1 VFIFALNISLR
12 LKIKNCLNLQSF
24 FSLALSHSFTLN
36 KFLFTFLS
44 FYVVRNLSH
53 KINLIWKWKS
63 NKNVM
68 ESFSSPYVWFTAC
81 VFAAYLNNY
90 PNFCSSSK
98 KNISLATFFRN
109 KNTKSMF
116 LPLHNICVLFFFLS
130 NKSNLLKLNVFI
142 VLNANY
148 SNYDLFL
155 LFCERKKFSNIF
167 TIHQI
172 FCRFNSFEETSAST
186 STDLIIAL

>member
-1 VFIFALNISLR
+1 MFIFALNISLR

-90 PNFCSSSK
+90 PNFCSWSK
-98 KNISLATFFRN
+98 KNISLATFVRN
-109 KNTKSMF
+109 KKYFCSQQKYQEHVSSIAQY
-116 LPLHNICVLFFFLS
+116 LCSGFFS
-130 NKSNLLKLNVFI
+130 LK
-142 VLNANY
+142 
-148 SNYDLFL
+148 
-155 LFCERKKFSNIF
+155 
-167 TIHQI
+167 
-172 FCRFNSFEETSAST
+172 
-186 STDLIIAL
+186 